1 MADQGGADF
10 GQMPPAPPMDMN
22 GGMPP
27 MGNDMMPPADDGE
40 NYEADMDIDVE
51 ADENTEPE
59 KYIQQV
65 TGKLSQS
72 LRKYN
77 ESLPQPDADL
87 NKYVAGMINAQALK
101 GLSKEDAD
109 EIIKKIQDD
118 TANPEQPQGNE
129 GGEMPNNM
137 QPPMQGDEGGMQP
150 QGNEPP
156 MMEGRLSERT
166 ITTFKKNDD
175 ISAEPKKKKSFK
187 TSPYNSPSWNK
198 K

>member
-1 MADQGGADF
+1 MVDQGGADF

-27 MGNDMMPPADDGE
+27 MGNNMMPPADDGE
-40 NYEADMDIDVE
+40 NYEADMNIDVE
-51 ADENTEPE
+51 ADENTDPE

-87 NKYVAGMINAQALK
+87 NKYVAGMINAQAVK

-118 TANPEQPQGNE
+118 TSTPEQPQGDE
-129 GGEMPNNM
+129 GNDMPTDM
-137 QPPMQGDEGGMQP
+137 QPPMQGDNEGMQP
-150 QGNEPP
+150 QGNEPS
-156 MMEGRLSERT
+156 MMEGYLSER
-166 ITTFKKNDD
+166 IIPSKKDD
-175 ISAEPKKKKSFK
+175 DEISAKPKKKKSFK
-187 TSPYNSPSWNK
+187 TSPFNSPSWK